1 MTIIQPIILIVC
13 YIIGELIK
21 LLFKSLDK
29 KWLPFIIG
37 AIGMILSPLICK
49 EMSASNIATGLISG
63 FASSGGYDAIKA
75 IRDKCKEL

>member
-37 AIGMILSPLICK
+37 AIGMILSPLIYK
-49 EMSASNIATGLISG
+49 EISASNIATGLISG

-75 IRDKCKEL
+75 IRDKGKEL